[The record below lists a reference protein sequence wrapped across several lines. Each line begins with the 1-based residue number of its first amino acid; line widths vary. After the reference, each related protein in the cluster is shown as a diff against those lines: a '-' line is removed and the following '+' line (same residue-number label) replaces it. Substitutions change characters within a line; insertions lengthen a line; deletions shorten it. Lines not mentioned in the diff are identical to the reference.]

1 MNYIKRILSNI
12 PYRFALREQIIIPF
26 LLEIVFTI
34 ALVWL
39 FLYIN
44 TQNIAFELTNKIQE
58 QIQYRTNEFIKA
70 YFINSKNLI
79 RTNSQTIQ
87 YGLFSK
93 EQNIN
98 YPQYFL
104 EQIKNYTDINDIFYS
119 EKNGVLYG
127 IERQNEDFVYRE
139 TDSKNIRYFYKLSK
153 EGKKDYLIKT
163 QEYKTLERPWFKEAL
178 VNPNKILISKMFVQ
192 ANTGLLGITIFSSVF
207 NARQE
212 FLGVTGVNIVL
223 SNISNFLKRNTIS
236 AHSEVYIINSKA
248 EILASSNNIQT
259 VKILA
264 ENNFKITRM
273 SDSDNELLKKVELQI
288 KDLLESE
295 ERKYVSVEHDGEVYW
310 IQVSKI
316 SEESLH
322 WFMVSIFPE
331 SDFLNKIKT
340 SNRIISVIVLF
351 AIAFMIVIG
360 IFTARWIISPIEQ
373 LNSVSKNLSLH
384 QFSEIDLEKISSL
397 NRKDEVGELSRSF
410 LKMAQDLKLFFENLE
425 GKVSERTS
433 QLEEAR
439 IQAESA
445 NRAKSLFLA
454 NMSHEIRTPMNG
466 ILGSLQLISLDNLS
480 NENKEYLDSIRISAE
495 NLLVIIND
503 ILDFSKIEANKIE
516 IEKIPV
522 KINQIILDV
531 ISIIRFNSD
540 KKNLYI
546 KLKED
551 ERIPEFF
558 EGDPVRIRQIFLNL
572 LSNAVKFTSVGGID
586 ISQRIV
592 SVEDTK
598 YTLEFTVED
607 TGIGIDKNKKDSLF
621 DSFSQL
627 DASTTRKYGG
637 TGLGLSITKR
647 LVEMM
652 EGEIKVESESGKG
665 SKFIFT
671 IKANVVQNFVEK
683 KEHSKISATNIRK
696 DLRILIAEDNQLNQ
710 KIVIALLGK
719 IKLKAD
725 IVSNGVE
732 VLEKLKEKMYDVI
745 LMDVEM
751 PEMDGI
757 EATIRIKS
765 DIKYN
770 SIFVVALT
778 AHALIG
784 ERERILGHGFDDYLT
799 KPVHLADLQNIF
811 SKWSEANPK

>member
-1 MNYIKRILSNI
+1 MV

-70 YFINSKNLI
+70 YFVNSKNLI

-87 YGLFSK
+87 YGLFNQT
-93 EQNIN
+93 QNID

-104 EQIKNYTDINDIFYS
+104 EQIKNYTDINDIFYA
-119 EKNGVLYG
+119 EKNGILHG
-127 IERQNEDFVYRE
+127 IERQNADFVYRE
-139 TDSKNIRYFYKLSK
+139 TDSKNIRYFYKLNQA
-153 EGKKDYLIKT
+153 GKKDYLVKT

-207 NARQE
+207 NGRQE
-212 FLGVTGVNIVL
+212 FMGVTGVNVVL

-236 AHSEVYIINSKA
+236 AHSEVYIINSKS
-248 EILASSNNIQT
+248 EILASSNNIQS
-259 VKILA
+259 VKIL
-264 ENNFKITRM
+264 EQNNFEITKM
-273 SDSDNELLKKVELQI
+273 SDSGNELLTKVGFQI
-288 KDLLESE
+288 KDLLEYE
-295 ERKYVSVEHDGEVYW
+295 ERKYVSVEHNGEVYW

-316 SEESLH
+316 SEENLN

-340 SNRIISVIVLF
+340 SNRIISVIVLL

-384 QFSEIDLEKISSL
+384 QFSEIDLENISSL

-425 GKVSERTS
+425 GKVKERTS

-466 ILGSLQLISLDNLS
+466 ILGSLQLISLDNIS
-480 NENKEYLDSIRISAE
+480 EENKDYLDSIRISAE

-516 IEKIPV
+516 LEKIPV

-531 ISIIRFNSD
+531 ISIIRFNAD

-546 KLKED
+546 KLKE
-551 ERIPEFF
+551 EVKIPEFF

-572 LSNAVKFTSVGGID
+572 LSNAVKFTSVGGIE

-592 SVEDTK
+592 NVENAK

-607 TGIGIDKNKKDSLF
+607 TGIGIDKNKKKF
-621 DSFSQL
+621 SF
-627 DASTTRKYGG
+627 R
-637 TGLGLSITKR
+637 
-647 LVEMM
+647 
-652 EGEIKVESESGKG
+652 
-665 SKFIFT
+665 FIFT
-671 IKANVVQNFVEK
+671 IGCKHHK
-683 KEHSKISATNIRK
+683 KVWRHRTWTCNYKEIGRNDGRRNKSRK
-696 DLRILIAEDNQLNQ
+696 
-710 KIVIALLGK
+710 
-719 IKLKAD
+719 
-725 IVSNGVE
+725 
-732 VLEKLKEKMYDVI
+732 
-745 LMDVEM
+745 
-751 PEMDGI
+751 
-757 EATIRIKS
+757 
-765 DIKYN
+765 
-770 SIFVVALT
+770 
-778 AHALIG
+778 
-784 ERERILGHGFDDYLT
+784 
-799 KPVHLADLQNIF
+799 
-811 SKWSEANPK
+811 